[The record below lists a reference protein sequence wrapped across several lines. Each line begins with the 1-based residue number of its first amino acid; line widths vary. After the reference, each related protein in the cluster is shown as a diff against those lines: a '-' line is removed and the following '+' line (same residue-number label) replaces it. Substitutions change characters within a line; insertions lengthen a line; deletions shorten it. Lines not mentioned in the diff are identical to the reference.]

1 MASRD
6 EVIQMTIRARDEAS
20 GTLSTIQDS
29 VGRLGQSAG
38 GLGTAFAALGGIAIA
53 QQFASASVEMARFG
67 AVSAQTESALTA
79 LAANAGTSGDAVL
92 SAMNKASMGTVANFD
107 LMLAANRA
115 FQFEIAKTPE
125 EMAKIVELATA
136 LGRATGRSDTQA
148 LEDLSTGIARES
160 KLILDN
166 LGLMIDVEKVTTAY
180 AESIGKT
187 ANQLTGYERKQAILN
202 EAFRQGEAALKANAD
217 AADSTATRME
227 RFDATI
233 TNLKDSWGQFLALT
247 ASNPLATLTET
258 LQVANAK
265 ITGDNA
271 AMIEITRQQ
280 LEQARAERDRLA
292 SAEPVTLFGINLSEE
307 VGELGRLNTLV
318 ASLEQDLLQLS
329 AAQGSAN
336 GNMQQAAELS
346 MQAGNAFSSAAN
358 AAGVFGSAAQY
369 AAMEAS
375 YLAASAIDGA
385 NGLSQLEAMAW
396 SAASSIEAAAAS
408 MARMNQVAGGLQA
421 IRTQGIGQLE
431 NIMLRIAEHGGDAQ
445 QLAATYGQVTDEIW
459 NMNLSMENTAEAQ
472 FANKLAVQSALEPYN
487 QQLDSIIESER
498 ATARLAK
505 ATGGAGGAVAQMSQ
519 EFSNLQSKVSSVLS
533 GAFNVDVGVDTESI
547 LGREDAINEDAR
559 RLADV
564 AVNGFSSPWYGY
576 LKDKFPDTIG
586 AAFEGADPKTAAAKL
601 LKDFEDGLRPELI
614 NKDMAKERVR
624 RMLIGEANTK
634 AMVDEIAKEL
644 ATEMGIS
651 INKVRAAAGGAL
663 GLADTATAGAAG
675 DGVPVDIKPMI
686 DQAMLAPITNLTAN
700 PQNVT
705 VTLDTATVDGTA
717 IAGELAAKIALT
729 LAPTITW
736 TDENVNAAKTIFAS
750 YAFQAVP
757 TITWDAAMLA
767 NAQAYISSVAFGIHP
782 TIQFD
787 DTNLTGAI
795 TSLQSY
801 AFTINPFVSFANSIE
816 TAQTT
821 FSAYAFSAYPTIS
834 WDATMLA
841 NAQTYIAS
849 VAFPIAPTLNFDA
862 TQLDTARTTLQSY
875 GFVINPYVSFDPTNI
890 EVAQTAFANYTFE
903 AMPIITWDAVIVAN
917 AQTYISS
924 IAFPINPTIVFDD
937 VNVEAAKT
945 TLQSHAFEVN
955 PFVTFDDTNI
965 ETAKTTLQSH
975 AFSVQP
981 IIDFSADLTNAQT
994 RLQSYAFSIAPTI
1007 NTGGEDAGSMA
1018 VNPTIA
1024 WDNAN
1029 IETAKT
1035 MLASYLFAVNP
1046 YIAFDEANLALAT
1059 EQFKSAFSPEIVPTI
1074 SLFSADGQA
1083 VDFNTP
1089 AQMLAQGFTF
1099 AFMTEFD
1106 AFNPGQYVVEQL
1118 SAKIAENYQALDE
1131 GAKGMGQRWGSM
1143 FLSAV
1148 SDTVPIPLIELL
1160 VTLVTPA
1167 VKEKMSQEASQRGAT
1182 YNPLPGG

>member
-6 EVIQMTIRARDEAS
+6 ETIQMVIRARDEAS
-20 GTLSTIQDS
+20 ATLSTIQDS
-29 VGRLGQSAG
+29 VGRLGQSAS
-38 GLGTAFAALGGIAIA
+38 GLGSAFAALGGIAIA
-53 QQFASASVEMARFG
+53 QQLAGAAAEMGRFS
-67 AVSAQTESALTA
+67 AVSMQVESALTD
-79 LAANAGTSGDAVL
+79 LANNAGTTADSIVA
-92 SAMNKASMGTVANFD
+92 AMSRAAMGTISQYELMLNANKA
-107 LMLAANRA
+107 L
-115 FQFEIAKTPE
+115 QFEVAKTPE
-125 EMAKIVELATA
+125 EMAKLVELATA

-148 LEDLSTGIARES
+148 LEDLVTGIARES

-166 LGLMIDVEKVTTAY
+166 LSLMIDVDSVTAKY
-180 AESIGKT
+180 AATLGKT
-187 ANQLTGYERKQAILN
+187 ADQLSSYERKQALLN
-202 EAFRQGEAALKANAD
+202 EAFRQGAPALEANRNAAGSAATQIERLDANMKNLQ
-217 AADSTATRME
+217 DSLG
-227 RFDATI
+227 RFI
-233 TNLKDSWGQFLALT
+233 ALT
-247 ASNPLATLTET
+247 AGDTVGRFATQIAVLNEAMTGQQTAGTIEAQLADLMAQRDK
-258 LQVANAK
+258 LMA
-265 ITGDNA
+265 GDNSGVA
-271 AMIEITRQQ
+271 GMFAGMFGDAQPAIDSLNGQIAQ
-280 LEQARAERDRLA
+280 LQEQLNAIKF
-292 SAEPVTLFGINLSEE
+292 PV
-307 VGELGRLNTLV
+307 
-318 ASLEQDLLQLS
+318 
-329 AAQGSAN
+329 
-336 GNMQQAAELS
+336 GNMQQAADLS
-346 MQAGNAFSSAAN
+346 YQAGDAFTSAAN
-358 AAGVFGSAAQY
+358 ASQAFGNAAQY

-375 YLAASAIDGA
+375 YLGAAAMDGA
-385 NGLSQLEAMAW
+385 AGLSQLEAMAW
-396 SAASSIEAAAAS
+396 SAASSVEAAAGA
-408 MARMNQVAGGLQA
+408 MARMNQVAGGLQT
-421 IRTQGIGQLE
+421 IRTQAIGQLE
-431 NIMLRIAEHGGDAQ
+431 NTLLRIAEHGGDAQ
-445 QLAATYGQVTDEIW
+445 QLAATYGEVSDKIF
-459 NMNLSMENTAEAQ
+459 NMGLSMENTAEAQ
-472 FANKLAVQSALEPYN
+472 FQNKLAVQAAIEPYN
-487 QQLDSIIESER
+487 QQLDTIVESER
-498 ATARLAK
+498 AAAKLAR
-505 ATGGAGGAVAQMSQ
+505 TSAGGAQQLSA
-519 EFSNLQSKVSSVLS
+519 EFSALQSKVSSVLS
-533 GAFNVDVGVDTESI
+533 GAFNLDVGVDTESI

-559 RLADV
+559 RLADI
-564 AVNGFSSPWYGY
+564 AVKGFDSPWYGY
-576 LKDKFPDTIG
+576 FKEKFPALFQEFFAG
-586 AAFEGADPKTAAAKL
+586 ADGSEGAKKQAAQL
-601 LKDFEDGLRPELI
+601 LRDFEDGLRPELI

-686 DQAMLAPITNLTAN
+686 DQTLLAPITNLTAN

-729 LAPTITW
+729 LTPTITW
-736 TDENVNAAKTIFAS
+736 TDDNVNAAHTAFAN
-750 YAFQAVP
+750 YAFQAMP
-757 TITWDAAMLA
+757 TITWDATMLT
-767 NAQAYISSVAFGIHP
+767 NAQTYISSVAFGIHP

-787 DTNLTGAI
+787 DTNLAGAI

-801 AFTINPFVSFANSIE
+801 AFEVNPFVSFANSIE

-821 FSAYAFSAYPTIS
+821 FSAYAFLAYPSIS

-862 TQLDTARTTLQSY
+862 TQLDTARITLQSY

-890 EVAQTAFANYTFE
+890 EVAQTSFANYTFE
-903 AMPIITWDAVIVAN
+903 AMPTITWDAVMVAN

-924 IAFPINPTIVFDD
+924 IAFPVNPIITFDT
-937 VNVEAAKT
+937 VNVESAKT

-955 PFVTFDDTNI
+955 PFVVFDDTNI

-981 IIDFSADLTNAQT
+981 VIDFSADIASAQT

-1007 NTGGEDAGSMA
+1007 STGGEDAGSMA
-1018 VNPTIA
+1018 VSPTIT
-1024 WDNAN
+1024 WDSAN
-1029 IETAKT
+1029 IETAKI
-1035 MLASYLFAVNP
+1035 MLASYLFTVNP
-1046 YIAFDEANLALAT
+1046 YITFGEANMALAT

-1074 SLFSADGQA
+1074 SLFSADGRA